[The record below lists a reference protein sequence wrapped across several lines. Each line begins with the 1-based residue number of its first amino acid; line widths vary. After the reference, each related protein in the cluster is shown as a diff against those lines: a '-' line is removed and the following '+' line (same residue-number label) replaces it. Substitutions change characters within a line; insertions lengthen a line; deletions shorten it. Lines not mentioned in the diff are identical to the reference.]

1 MTGPLANVNANI
13 SYNAIFNVTYRQE
26 ELALGSWL
34 SDYLIISDN
43 RIIDEG
49 TFDEGT
55 FNPLV
60 I

>member
-34 SDYLIISDN
+34 SDYRIISDN

-49 TFDEGT
+49 TL
-55 FNPLV
+55 NPLV